1 MSELPISHYLAS
13 VAPVAALA
21 VRLLL
26 DPRVKPVWLSA
37 KPPVPA
43 IVGGLVAFTGTTLAS
58 VQSGDTWET
67 AASKGLLAALAT
79 TGLGHAVGSLTAL
92 TPAAEAALEGEEAP
106 EAPEHPEPFVGVI
119 NAPRRDSVGDAE
131 AGIRG
136 RVANYTAI
144 RKPQGP
150 KGPAWE

>member
-21 VRLLL
+21 VQLLL

-43 IVGGLVAFTGTTLAS
+43 IVGGLVAFAGTTLAS
-58 VQSGDTWET
+58 LESGDPLET
-67 AASKGLLAALAT
+67 ASSKGLLAALAT
-79 TGLGHAVGSLTAL
+79 TGLGHAVGSLTAH
-92 TPAAEAALEGEEAP
+92 TEAPVDTWEGEEHP
-106 EAPEHPEPFVGVI
+106 DGPEHREPFVGVI
-119 NAPRRDSVGDAE
+119 QAPRRDTVGEAE
-131 AGIRG
+131 AGIRD
-136 RVANYTAI
+136 RVANYTTI

-150 KGPAWE
+150 KGPAWD